1 MNESDLKLL
10 DGLRALAADGL
21 REAPVAVEER
31 VLGEFRRRTRTR
43 RRNLG
48 MAVGAGAIAAG
59 VAIAVMLWIRPAPVS
74 STPASFTPTTA
85 RLDSQEAA
93 LPSDSDDVAASF
105 YRLPDADYLPPME
118 SATVVRVELP
128 MSSVRLMGWP
138 VSEERAGE
146 GIEADVLLG
155 QDGLARGVR
164 FVE

>member
-10 DGLRALAADGL
+10 EGLRALAADGL
-21 REAPVAVEER
+21 REAPAAVEER
-31 VLGEFRRRTRTR
+31 VLGEFCRRTRTR

-48 MAVGAGAIAAG
+48 MAIGAGAIAAG
-59 VAIAVMLWIRPAPVS
+59 IAIAVMLWIRPAPVS
-74 STPASFTPTTA
+74 PTVASSTTTVA
-85 RLDSQEAA
+85 RLEAQEITLQSTTMFLPISTAA
-93 LPSDSDDVAASF
+93 GCG
-105 YRLPDADYLPPME
+105 YLPPME

-146 GIEADVLLG
+146 GVEADMLLG

>member
-10 DGLRALAADGL
+10 EGLRALAADGL
-21 REAPVAVEER
+21 REAPAAVEER
-31 VLGEFRRRTRTR
+31 VLGEFCRRTRTR

-48 MAVGAGAIAAG
+48 MAIGAGAIAAG
-59 VAIAVMLWIRPAPVS
+59 IAIAVMLWIRPAPVS
-74 STPASFTPTTA
+74 PTVASSTTSVA
-85 RLDSQEAA
+85 RLEAQEIT
-93 LPSDSDDVAASF
+93 LQSDDDVSANF

-146 GIEADVLLG
+146 GVEADVLLG